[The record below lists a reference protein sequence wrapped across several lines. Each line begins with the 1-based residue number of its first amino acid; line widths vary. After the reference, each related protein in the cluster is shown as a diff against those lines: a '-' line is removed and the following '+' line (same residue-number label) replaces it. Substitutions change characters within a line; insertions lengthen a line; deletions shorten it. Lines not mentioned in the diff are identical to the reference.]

1 MRLLVCA
8 GATGGGVYPAL
19 AVLQALGERVDEVL
33 WVGVEGGMEKELVSR
48 AGIPFRSIPAAGL
61 HGVGL
66 RALPGNL
73 LRLFQG
79 FVAARDVLRTF
90 RPDVLF
96 FTGGYVAVPVAVAG
110 RRLPALA
117 YVPDTEPALAL
128 KSVTRFVDRVAVTI
142 EDSKK
147 YFSPGKSVTVTGYP
161 LRREVQSTQKEQAY
175 QTFDLNPDK
184 PLLLVTGGSLGA
196 RSINR
201 TLMAILPEILPEMQ
215 VIHVTGKLTWS
226 EFEDERAALPSEL
239 AANYRTYPYLHSQKM
254 AQAYAAADLVVS
266 RAGASTLGEFP
277 YFGLPAILVPYP
289 HAWRYQKVNA
299 DYLVRQGAAVVLD
312 DANLFEQLLPTIRAI
327 MGNPSKRE
335 QMAVMMKSLAVPDA
349 ADKIASLL
357 LEMAAKQR
365 GSV

>member
-1 MRLLVCA
+1 
-8 GATGGGVYPAL
+8 VYPAL

-79 FVAARDVLRTF
+79 FAAARRVLRSF

-128 KSVTRFVDRVAVTI
+128 KSVARFVDRVAVTI
-142 EDSKK
+142 SDSKA
-147 YFSPGKSVTVTGYP
+147 YFAPNKPVTVTGYP
-161 LRREVQSTQKEQAY
+161 LRAEVQGASQQEACA
-175 QTFDLNPDK
+175 TFNLDPDR
-184 PLLLVTGGSLGA
+184 PILLVTGGSLGS
-196 RSINR
+196 RSINQA
-201 TLMAILPEILPEMQ
+201 LMAILPDLLAEMQ
-215 VIHVTGKLTWS
+215 VVHVTGKLTWA
-226 EFEDERAALPSEL
+226 EFEKERVTLPAALVS
-239 AANYRTYPYLHSQKM
+239 NYHAFPYLHSAEM

-277 YFGLPAILVPYP
+277 YFGLPAIMVPYP

-299 DYLVRQGAAVVLD
+299 DYLVRQGGAVVLE
-312 DANLFEQLLPTIRAI
+312 DAHLAEELLPTIKGIMDNPAKRA
-327 MGNPSKRE
+327 
-335 QMAVMMKSLAVPDA
+335 QMAAVMKSLAVPDA
-349 ADKIASLL
+349 ADQIANLL
-357 LEMAAKQR
+357 LGMAAKQE

>member
-1 MRLLVCA
+1 
-8 GATGGGVYPAL
+8 VYPAL
-19 AVLQALGERVDEVL
+19 AVLQALGENADEIL
-33 WVGVEGGMEKELVSR
+33 WIGAEGGMEKELVSR

-79 FVAARDVLRTF
+79 FAAARSVLREF

-110 RRLPALA
+110 RRWPALA

-128 KSVTRFVDRVAVTI
+128 KSVARFVDRVAVTLA
-142 EDSKK
+142 DSKT
-147 YFSPGKSVTVTGYP
+147 YFPARKPISVTGYP
-161 LRREVQSTQKEQAY
+161 LRREVREAQKAAAFES
-175 QTFDLNPDK
+175 FDLDPER

-201 TLMAILPEILPEMQ
+201 ALMAILAELLPEMQ
-215 VIHVTGKLTWS
+215 VVHVTGKTTWP
-226 EFEDERAALPSEL
+226 EFEGERAALPSEL
-239 AANYRTYPYLHSQKM
+239 AAGYRAYSYLHSREM

-266 RAGASTLGEFP
+266 RGGASTLGEFP

-299 DYLVRQGAAVVLD
+299 DYLVRQGGAVMLE
-312 DANLFEQLLPTIRAI
+312 DARLSETLLPTIREI
-327 MGNPSKRE
+327 MGDPARRK
-335 QMAVMMKSLAVPDA
+335 QMAAQMKALAVPDA
-349 ADKIASLL
+349 ADKIANIL
-357 LEMAAKQR
+357 LEMAAGQE
-365 GSV
+365 GNVTWSN